1 MSEYIGISE
10 SRLHHMLAVGRKAYQ
25 IAKDMGES
33 EEFCRRMF
41 VLGFNHDIGYE
52 FSKSRWQHAQVGAN
66 MLASVGVTNPYILS
80 SVSNHGT
87 IPPDETL
94 SWRILNMADMQ
105 IDFKGNEVTA
115 EQRLQGL
122 REHYGGIS
130 EQYLQ
135 SLELC
140 KHLGLIK
147 EEKK

>member
-1 MSEYIGISE
+1 MSEYLGISE
-10 SRLHHMLAVGRKAYQ
+10 NRLHHMLAVGRKAYQ
-25 IAKDMGES
+25 IAKEMEQS
-33 EEFCRRMF
+33 EDFCRRMF

-52 FSKSRWQHAQVGAN
+52 FSKSRWEHAQLGAD
-66 MLASVGVTNPYILS
+66 MLASLGVTNSYTLAC
-80 SVSNHGT
+80 VSKHGT

-94 SWRILNMADMQ
+94 SWRILNMADML
-105 IDFKGNEVTA
+105 IDYKGDEVTA

-140 KHLGLIK
+140 KHLGLI
-147 EEKK
+147 EED